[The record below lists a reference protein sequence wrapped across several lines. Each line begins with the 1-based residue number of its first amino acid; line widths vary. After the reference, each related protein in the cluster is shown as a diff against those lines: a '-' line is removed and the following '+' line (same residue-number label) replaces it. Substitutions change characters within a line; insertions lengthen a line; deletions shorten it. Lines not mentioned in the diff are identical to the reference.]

1 MAKSEK
7 AETPLFRNRTKIDQV
22 VYDKSYGAVNIGPG
36 KTIRGEWY
44 RRYTGKNGPLIML
57 ETKNERAVEHDKDKK
72 PADREGK
79 G

>member
-7 AETPLFRNRTKIDQV
+7 AETPVFRNRTKIDQV

-44 RRYTGKNGPLIML
+44 RRYAGKNGPLMML
-57 ETKNERAVEHDKDKK
+57 NTKDEGAMKHDKDKK
-72 PADREGK
+72 PADREDK